1 MKPEDVK
8 VDWGWRDRLRKERQE
23 RKDPAK
29 VISNRRDEYTQRDEH
44 DARLRKKGIDPIA
57 RDRG

>member
-1 MKPEDVK
+1 MRAEDRRA
-8 VDWGWRDRLRKERQE
+8 DWSWRERLRREQQE

-29 VISNRRDEYTQRDEH
+29 IISNRHDEFRQRDEH